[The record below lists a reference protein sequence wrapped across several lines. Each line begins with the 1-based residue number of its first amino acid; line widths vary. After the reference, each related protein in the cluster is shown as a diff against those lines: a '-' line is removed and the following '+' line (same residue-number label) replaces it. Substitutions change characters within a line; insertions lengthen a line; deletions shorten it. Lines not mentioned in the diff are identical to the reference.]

1 MSNPNAFGQPD
12 TYLGTFWQSTNGCTP
27 NNGNDFCGVHTN
39 SGVLNYWFFLIS
51 DGGVGTNDIGNTFNI
66 NGLGI
71 NAAAQI
77 AYRTK
82 LLMNNSLANYPL
94 CREVSIQA
102 AIQLFGN
109 CSNEVV
115 QVTNA
120 WHAVGV
126 GNIFTAPILQLSV
139 TGFDC
144 NNASISSN
152 FPSGGTYNWQVNG
165 DLLIDGI
172 STTKNTTSNSINVT
186 GSEGSIF
193 VTATTGNCGTQQ
205 AGIGYDYFQNEIIG
219 LYPEYICGDHVSVS
233 VKPTPYAYYRWYVNN
248 TLVKEGSDAD
258 AYCTCDY
265 QNPDARVN
273 GENTIR
279 VEVETDC
286 GILSIDGD
294 FWMICGYNKAQS
306 NVELFPNPARDQVTI
321 NLKQINDKQT
331 TGQLIDIREVKIM
344 DKLGA
349 VKKVMKYTASTKT
362 ISINVSNLPLNIYY
376 IEVSDGRTKVRLP
389 LSIQK

>member
-1 MSNPNAFGQPD
+1 MEQLILWTMTITGH
-12 TYLGTFWQSTNGCTP
+12 LQSMAMIEQLLM
-27 NNGNDFCGVHTN
+27 HI
-39 SGVLNYWFFLIS
+39 GVLKQSMI
-51 DGGVGTNDIGNTFNI
+51 IG
-66 NGLGI
+66 
-71 NAAAQI
+71 
-77 AYRTK
+77 
-82 LLMNNSLANYPL
+82 LMFTI
-94 CREVSIQA
+94 EI
-102 AIQLFGN
+102 
-109 CSNEVV
+109 
-115 QVTNA
+115 VTNA

-126 GNIFTAPILQLSV
+126 GSIFTAPTLQLSV

-152 FPSGGTYNWQVNG
+152 LPSGGTYNWQVNG

-193 VTATTGNCGTQQ
+193 VTATIGNCGTQQ
-205 AGIGYDYFQNEIIG
+205 AGIGYNYFQKEIIG

-233 VKPTPYAYYRWYVNN
+233 VKPTTYTYYRWYVNN

-258 AYCTCDY
+258 AYCTCDF

-286 GILSIDGD
+286 GILSIDGG

-321 NLKQINDKQT
+321 NLKQINGKQT
-331 TGQLIDIREVKIM
+331 TGQLTDIREVKIM

-349 VKKVMKYTASTKT
+349 VKKVMKYSAGTKN

-376 IEVSDGRTKVRLP
+376 IEVSDGRAKAKLP